1 MDVNSLIRRLIEEL
15 KSRFQLT
22 RDLPVSQ
29 ERLSWELPR
38 FFDLASKKGSII
50 IVIDGLN
57 RLRMGN
63 DSGRSDYM
71 EASLAWLPLEFPP
84 NVRVILSVTEHP
96 DIPLT
101 SHVQNKGK
109 NDVIPNTQEIE
120 LLENQAQ
127 PTVSSKTPSNQRKPH
142 RILSELQRRRWQML
156 HLKPLERAICKGV
169 VESYVRKTVQTEAT
183 PIVNGPF
190 LTAIN
195 DSEKANPDEI
205 PGFLLFDSQ
214 ITMLLSHSLG
224 GTPIFLRFFLRCAHL
239 AVSKGFCIWL
249 IWDDWLK
256 ADSIPALMTRIIIS
270 MEDGFKKTREETQKS
285 CDRTVNAGGL
295 PALKV
300 LYPWHPSFEDQNEFT
315 TDLVTSFDFRQT
327 ADNADNE
334 MKANTNPEQ
343 TGNGLSDSVL
353 QNLGDQNW
361 VRSSEKATTSLE
373 ESRMHCRV
381 GLETLLNDAS
391 QSKRSNDKNTK
402 VLVEDVINNI
412 MRVRLQSIGSVD
424 SSDDIHNGIDDDISS
439 NSYSVKYTR
448 SKLAALTSFSDIRP
462 EDSLELSDDENSLEE
477 SILSNEGS
485 SQKYHKPYTIDEER
499 SHHQCDDDISEDSSL
514 ELAVPVNRSKS
525 PLPKESTDK
534 KRANSMIRRKESH
547 HAAEA
552 TYSKNDKKQ
561 DPSDQLWTLPPYL
574 RGGSNCEGFGTL
586 LGNAL
591 ALLYVARHG
600 LKESELWAILSI
612 LQSKTLNYDNE
623 EYKRNSM
630 NEHLSRNLLSL
641 CYQTRGHLE
650 DLFRTEDSI
659 KSGKITVGQLHHC
672 LVRVHSTFKKADAM
686 RIIEITD
693 MSLSSDDTE
702 DNIQRSS
709 DRVLF
714 DYMELLR
721 RIIRKERDE
730 RQIEQKKKVIPKQDT
745 KPVDSELGLDFP
757 KQDSEDNINNDDV
770 EDIQSIGP
778 LVEESLLS
786 VLCALGVLHSPE
798 NQVMI
803 LPSDT
808 DQFRQVVFNR
818 YVDAIGGEESWH
830 GHLIRFFQRQM
841 NSMRRC
847 EELPWHLQICRKWY
861 ALRDAMA
868 DLRTFE
874 MMYGLRGDGDDGLK
888 GEYMSYW
895 LTLTEGPLFTTDAAA
910 KAYIGAGKQ
919 QQVKGNNSIDNPQQT
934 KILSEID
941 TAAALGLTEK
951 ESRKML
957 LKNQVAP
964 FDIVE
969 EFNKSMEIWV
979 VTVKPN
985 ASTLKFTIM
994 LIAKYMYDFSRRSNS
1009 PPPFLRLGVDLQALL
1024 AFGVT
1029 FDELKEQEA
1038 YTNDKSS
1045 TISKK
1050 NTLLFPTQQQMA
1062 GKNYYYLRWLWVQ
1075 FPYIALEHAGVT
1087 ASSIRDGS
1095 MSLKGPIKSAEI
1107 DLTASN
1113 DDSLSKLRPP
1123 VMTMKGL
1130 TSNQRYWDVK
1140 KTDPTST
1147 IVTHTPSRQFA
1158 LLNNS
1163 TNNLDTLDIA
1173 LKRIQEGLKGVTKP
1187 PQKFRRT
1194 FDQEIGLLDGI
1205 PHATHCSK
1213 SMRLETLF
1221 PSMDTFIKKRNAV
1234 VESDLGNYEKASL
1247 SLRRG
1252 GQGLPLE
1259 PSVDD
1264 EIKRL
1269 SEEESLKN
1277 WNSMRGG
1284 AIPLGT
1290 EEELEYDKE
1299 LNRLG
1304 RLRTISD
1311 RVTKLSRERK
1321 ALLSDIKLQVRNRD
1335 ELDDEMTA
1343 AVLTGEMAIATLEER
1358 FLDLSAA
1365 VEKGKSLN
1373 QGFDLLI
1380 ELLVAYP
1387 PHREKHIVV
1396 LEQNVALAKQ
1406 QVVDLQRLRQSVYLD
1421 AERVELV
1428 KKRQLLEKIKYY
1440 SIARRDVEI
1449 KRKKIISQLPGN
1461 HVDQRRTKVAFTKVE
1476 TIDVKSDNLSLNLS
1490 EASEASSIQRP
1501 VSAALL
1507 KIGKGYNEASR
1518 LSKAHLYDDYYN
1530 KTEDSNTHSSS
1541 SITSHDHNKKSSNQ
1555 KGSPGHR
1562 HKKNHN
1568 QTEVEVTP
1576 EKELV
1581 YDKESIM
1588 REVVSGFQ
1596 NEKLKQQII
1605 DNASSIQ
1612 AEMMFS
1618 FVTEKT
1624 GSSSEEEFIQRFNS
1638 GQKLTE
1644 SLRSQQILAD
1654 SKLAHLRSEYNE
1666 LYSSW
1671 GELLFVGS
1679 GDDEKDGK
1687 KSGAEPDARY
1697 LDNHLFFSEMRLNQT
1712 HRQYESSII
1721 SINEVRTG
1729 VNHLL
1734 VLLSCNSK
1742 MLQNLPRSVQ
1752 PQIRSTSDIGNCL
1765 SWIEERIL
1773 AVNEAMA
1780 LDNSKPSSQIDDSKP
1795 FFERQ
1800 IDLAVIVQDDQTN
1813 SGRIQRLTPKKKKKR
1828 DKNPPGIDMS
1838 EAYVSLTDAVV
1849 VRALAESDKQYF
1861 EKTSKLNHARDKN
1874 AENREIQQLLDRKG
1888 DVAKGTAL
1896 FIKEAL
1902 STAHSKESLRKAN
1915 VLTNS
1920 KQGPYSGF
1928 GVVLE
1933 DLIESTGVPILRT
1946 GSENKDKKNVN
1957 KDKDT
1962 TNRRSHNNSNDSIA
1976 VINLQQE
1983 SSILSINSAAP
1994 VAE

>member
-29 ERLSWELPR
+29 DRLSWELPR

-63 DSGRSDYM
+63 DSGRSEYT

-101 SHVQNKGK
+101 SHIQNKGK
-109 NDVIPNTQEIE
+109 NDVILNQQEID
-120 LLENQAQ
+120 LLENQPQ
-127 PTVSSKTPSNQRKPH
+127 PTVSNKTPANQRKPH
-142 RILSELQRRRWQML
+142 RILAELQRRRWLML

-183 PIVNGPF
+183 PIVNGAF
-190 LTAIN
+190 LTSLN
-195 DSEKANPDEI
+195 DNEKTNHDEI

-214 ITMLLSHSLG
+214 ITMLLSHPLG

-239 AVSKGFCIWL
+239 AVSKGFCIWS

-256 ADSIPALMTRIIIS
+256 ADSIPSLMTRIIIS
-270 MEDGFKKTREETQKS
+270 MEDGFKKTREEAQRS

-300 LYPWHPSFEDQNEFT
+300 LYPWHPSFEDQNEIM
-315 TDLVTSFDFRQT
+315 TDLITSFDFRQ
-327 ADNADNE
+327 NADNPIDE
-334 MKANTNPEQ
+334 MKVSNNPEQ

-361 VRSSEKATTSLE
+361 VRSSEKATASLE

-381 GLETLLNDAS
+381 GLETLLNNAS
-391 QSKRSNDKNTK
+391 QSKKMNGTNTK
-402 VLVEDVINNI
+402 ILVEDVINNI
-412 MRVRLQSIGSVD
+412 IKVRTQCIGKTTRG
-424 SSDDIHNGIDDDISS
+424 SDDDFSS
-439 NSYSVKYTR
+439 TSGGVVTYSR
-448 SKLAALTSFSDIRP
+448 SRLASLTSFSDIRP
-462 EDSLELSDDENSLEE
+462 EDSLEISDDENSLEE

-485 SQKYHKPYTIDEER
+485 SQKYQKPDIIYEGREN
-499 SHHQCDDDISEDSSL
+499 QLEDDISEDSLSV
-514 ELAVPVNRSKS
+514 ELIVPTSKLLSIPKDSASKS
-525 PLPKESTDK
+525 RT
-534 KRANSMIRRKESH
+534 NTMMRRKESH
-547 HAAEA
+547 AA
-552 TYSKNDKKQ
+552 TDTTHSKSDKKL

-574 RGGSNCEGFGTL
+574 RGGSNCDGFGTL

-612 LQSKTLNYDNE
+612 LQSKTLNFDNE
-623 EYKRNSM
+623 VYKRNNM
-630 NEHLSRNLLSL
+630 NEHLARNLLSL

-686 RIIEITD
+686 RIIEITG
-693 MSLSSDDTE
+693 MSLSNDDSE

-730 RQIEQKKKVIPKQDT
+730 RQTEQKKKVIPKQNA
-745 KPVDSELGLDFP
+745 KPLDSELGLDFP
-757 KQDSEDNINNDDV
+757 EKDSEDNINTDDV

-888 GEYMSYW
+888 SEFMSYW

-919 QQVKGNNSIDNPQQT
+919 QLVKGNSSIDNPEQT
-934 KILSEID
+934 RILSEID

-979 VTVKPN
+979 ATVKPN
-985 ASTLKFTIM
+985 AATLKFTIM
-994 LIAKYMYDFSRRSNS
+994 LIAKYMYDFSRRCNLS
-1009 PPPFLRLGVDLQALL
+1009 PPFLRLGVDLQALL

-1038 YTNDKSS
+1038 YNGNSS
-1045 TISKK
+1045 TISKS

-1095 MSLKGPIKSAEI
+1095 MSLKGPIKAEVI
-1107 DLTASN
+1107 DPTASQEE
-1113 DDSLSKLRPP
+1113 SSKQIRP

-1130 TSNQRYWDVK
+1130 TSTQRYWDVK

-1147 IVTHTPSRQFA
+1147 VVTHTAARQFA

-1194 FDQEIGLLDGI
+1194 FDQEIDLLNGI
-1205 PHATHCSK
+1205 PHSTHCSK

-1221 PSMDTFIKKRNAV
+1221 PSMDTFIKKRNAII
-1234 VESDLGNYEKASL
+1234 ESDLGNYEKASL

-1259 PSVDD
+1259 ASVDD

-1269 SEEESLKN
+1269 TEEESLKN

-1304 RLRTISD
+1304 KLRTISD

-1321 ALLSDIKLQVRNRD
+1321 ALLSDLKLKVRNRD
-1335 ELDDEMTA
+1335 ELDEEMSA

-1358 FLDLSAA
+1358 FLDLAAA

-1380 ELLVAYP
+1380 ELLVTYP
-1387 PHREKHIVV
+1387 PHREKYIVV

-1428 KKRQLLEKIKYY
+1428 KKRQLLDKIKYY
-1440 SIARRDVEI
+1440 SLARRDVEI

-1461 HVDQRRTKVAFTKVE
+1461 HVERRTKIAFTKDEVAVKPDDE
-1476 TIDVKSDNLSLNLS
+1476 VSLACSDISDV
-1490 EASEASSIQRP
+1490 SISKP
-1501 VSAALL
+1501 INEALL
-1507 KIGKGYNEASR
+1507 KIGKGFDIVTR
-1518 LSKAHLYDDYYN
+1518 LNKAHLLD
-1530 KTEDSNTHSSS
+1530 KNTDEKSTSSS
-1541 SITSHDHNKKSSNQ
+1541 STSKKTVSTRGQ
-1555 KGSPGHR
+1555 KNTAEVKVVKVVHEE
-1562 HKKNHN
+1562 KK
-1568 QTEVEVTP
+1568 E
-1576 EKELV
+1576 
-1581 YDKESIM
+1581 YDETSLINNTINY
-1588 REVVSGFQ
+1588 GFQ
-1596 NEKLKQQII
+1596 SEKVRQEII
-1605 DNASSIQ
+1605 DNASSVQ
-1612 AEMMFS
+1612 AEIMFT

-1624 GSSSEEEFIQRFNS
+1624 GSSSEDEFIQRFNS

-1644 SLRSQQILAD
+1644 TLRSQQILAD
-1654 SKLAHLRSEYNE
+1654 SKLAHLRSEYND

-1671 GELLFVGS
+1671 GELLFVGN
-1679 GDDEKDGK
+1679 GDEKEGK
-1687 KSGAEPDARY
+1687 KSGSEPDARY

-1712 HRQYESSII
+1712 RRQYESSIN

-1734 VLLSCNSK
+1734 VLLACNAK
-1742 MLQNLPRSVQ
+1742 MLQNLPRSIQ
-1752 PQIRSTSDIGNCL
+1752 PQIRSTTDIASCL
-1765 SWIEERIL
+1765 NWVEERIL

-1800 IDLAVIVQDDQTN
+1800 IDLAVIVQDEQTN
-1813 SGRIQRLTPKKKKKR
+1813 SGKIQRLTSKKKKR
-1828 DKNPPGIDMS
+1828 NKNPPGIDMS
-1838 EAYVSLTDAVV
+1838 EAYISLSDAVV

-1861 EKTSKLNHARDKN
+1861 EKTSKLIYSRDKY
-1874 AENREIQQLLDRKG
+1874 AENREIQQLQDRKG

-1933 DLIESTGVPILRT
+1933 DLIESTGVPILRS
-1946 GSENKDKKNVN
+1946 GKEKKPNNVKKDN
-1957 KDKDT
+1957 KDT
-1962 TNRRSHNNSNDSIA
+1962 TNRRSHNNTNDSIA
-1976 VINLQQE
+1976 ETQQE
-1983 SSILSINSAAP
+1983 TISVLSLPIS
-1994 VAE
+1994 E